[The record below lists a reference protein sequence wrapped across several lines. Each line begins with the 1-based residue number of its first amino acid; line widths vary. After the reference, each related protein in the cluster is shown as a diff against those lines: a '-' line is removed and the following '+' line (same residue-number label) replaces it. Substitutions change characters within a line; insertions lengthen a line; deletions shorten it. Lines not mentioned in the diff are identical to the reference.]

1 MRAVNLLPR
10 DERAKRST
18 AEQAPL
24 FVGLA
29 LLLVVSVVLSVA
41 MSVLFLGASA
51 SVKDKQN
58 ALGDAKAQLATLPP
72 LPKAQT
78 AIEAGLAGEQKAR
91 VAAVTSALSR
101 RVSWDRVLREFAT
114 VLPSDVWLTSLSAHA
129 PSSPASAAPAAPV
142 APGTAPDGFV
152 INGYTYSQDGVARL
166 LSRLNVLPDLT
177 NVQLQTSSL
186 TKVGL
191 QDVVQ
196 FTILAD
202 VAPPG
207 ASS

>member
-10 DERAKRST
+10 DERAKRTT
-18 AEQAPL
+18 AEQTPL
-24 FVGLA
+24 FVGLG
-29 LLLVVSVVLSVA
+29 LLLVVSVVLSV
-41 MSVLFLGASA
+41 LFLGAAA

-78 AIEAGLAGEQKAR
+78 TIEDGLAGEQKAR

-114 VLPSDVWLTSLSAHA
+114 ILPSDVWLTSLSAHA

-196 FTILAD
+196 FTILAN

-207 ASS
+207 AAS

>member
-10 DERAKRST
+10 DERAKRTT
-18 AEQAPL
+18 AEQAPIY
-24 FVGLA
+24 VGLG
-29 LLLVVSVVLSVA
+29 LLLVVTVVLCV
-41 MSVLFLGASA
+41 MFLGASA

-58 ALGDAKAQLATLPP
+58 ALGDAKAQLAQLPP

-91 VAAVTSALSR
+91 VSAVTSALSR

-114 VLPSDVWLTSLSAHA
+114 VLPDDVWLTSLSAHA
-129 PSSPASAAPAAPV
+129 PSSPASAAPAAPA
-142 APGTAPDGFV
+142 APSAAPDGFV

-166 LSRLNVLPDLT
+166 LSRLNVLPDLS

-186 TKVGL
+186 TQVGL
-191 QDVVQ
+191 QNVVQ
-196 FTILAD
+196 FTILAN
-202 VAPPG
+202 VVPPG
-207 ASS
+207 AAS

>member
-1 MRAVNLLPR
+1 VRAVNLLPR
-10 DERAKRST
+10 DERAKRTT

-24 FVGLA
+24 FVGLG
-29 LLLVVSVVLSVA
+29 LLLVVFVA
-41 MSVLFLGASA
+41 LAVMFLGASA

-58 ALGDAKAQLATLPP
+58 ALGDAKAQLAQLPP

-91 VAAVTSALSR
+91 VSAVTSALSR

-114 VLPSDVWLTSLSAHA
+114 VLPNDVWLTSLSAHA
-129 PSSPASAAPAAPV
+129 PASPASAAPAPLV

-166 LSRLNVLPDLT
+166 LSRLNVLPDIN

-196 FTILAD
+196 FTILAN
-202 VAPPG
+202 VSPPG
-207 ASS
+207 AAS

>member
-10 DERAKRST
+10 DERAKRTT
-18 AEQAPL
+18 AEQAPI
-24 FVGLA
+24 FVGLG
-29 LLLVVSVVLSVA
+29 LLLVLFVA
-41 MSVLFLGASA
+41 LSVLFLGASA

-58 ALGDAKAQLATLPP
+58 ALGDAKAQLAQLPP
-72 LPKAQT
+72 LPKAQS

-91 VAAVTSALSR
+91 VSAVTSALSR

-114 VLPSDVWLTSLSAHA
+114 VLPDDVWLTSLSAHA
-129 PSSPASAAPAAPV
+129 PSSPASAAPAAPT
-142 APGTAPDGFV
+142 APGAAPTGFV
-152 INGYTYSQDGVARL
+152 INCYTYSQDGVARL

-202 VAPPG
+202 VAPSG
-207 ASS
+207 AAS

>member
-1 MRAVNLLPR
+1 VRAVNLLPR
-10 DERAKRST
+10 DERAKRT
-18 AEQAPL
+18 PAENAPV
-24 FVGLA
+24 FVGLG
-29 LLLVVSVVLSVA
+29 LLLVLSVVLSV
-41 MSVLFLGASA
+41 VFLGASA
-51 SVKDKQN
+51 SVKDKRN
-58 ALGDAKAQLATLPP
+58 ALGDVQAQIAILPP

-114 VLPSDVWLTSLSAHA
+114 VLPGDVWLTSLHAKA
-129 PSSPASAAPAAPV
+129 PSSPASAAPATPPAS
-142 APGTAPDGFV
+142 GTAPTGFTIV
-152 INGYTYSQDGVARL
+152 GYTYSQDGVARL
-166 LSRLNVLPDLT
+166 LSRLNVLPDLH

-186 TKVGL
+186 TKVGT

-202 VAPPG
+202 VSPPG
-207 ASS
+207 AAS

>member
-10 DERAKRST
+10 DERAKRTT

-24 FVGLA
+24 FVGLGLFVVVFVA
-29 LLLVVSVVLSVA
+29 L
-41 MSVLFLGASA
+41 SVLFLGASA

-58 ALGDAKAQLATLPP
+58 ALGKARRQIALLPA

-78 AIEAGLAGEQKAR
+78 ALEAGLAGEQKAR
-91 VAAVTSALSR
+91 VSAVTSALSR

-114 VLPSDVWLTSLSAHA
+114 VLPDDVWLTSLSAHA
-129 PSSPASAAPAAPV
+129 PSSPASAAPAAPA
-142 APGTAPDGFV
+142 APGAAPSGFV

-207 ASS
+207 AAS

>member
-10 DERAKRST
+10 DDGTKRTT
-18 AEQAPL
+18 AEQAPI
-24 FVGLA
+24 FVGLG
-29 LLLVVSVVLSVA
+29 LLLVVSVVLCV
-41 MSVLFLGASA
+41 MFLGASA
-51 SVKDKQN
+51 SVKDEQN
-58 ALGDAKAQLATLPP
+58 ALGDAKAQLAQLPP

-91 VAAVTSALSR
+91 VSAVTSALSR

-114 VLPSDVWLTSLSAHA
+114 VLPDDVWLTSLTAHA
-129 PSSPASAAPAAPV
+129 PSSPASAAPAVPT
-142 APGTAPDGFV
+142 APGAAPSGFV

-191 QDVVQ
+191 QNVVQ

-202 VAPPG
+202 VSPPG
-207 ASS
+207 AAS

>member
-1 MRAVNLLPR
+1 VRAVNLLPR
-10 DERAKRST
+10 DERAKRTT
-18 AEQAPL
+18 AENAPA
-24 FVGLA
+24 FVGLG
-29 LLLVVSVVLSVA
+29 LLLVLSVVLSV
-41 MSVLFLGASA
+41 MFLGASA
-51 SVKDKQN
+51 SVKDKRN

-78 AIEAGLAGEQKAR
+78 AMEAGLAGEQKAR
-91 VAAVTSALSR
+91 VSAVSSALSR

-129 PSSPASAAPAAPV
+129 PSSPASAAPALPV
-142 APGTAPDGFV
+142 APGTAPTGFV

-186 TKVGL
+186 TRVGT

-202 VAPPG
+202 VSPPG
-207 ASS
+207 AAS

>member
-10 DERAKRST
+10 DERAKRT
-18 AEQAPL
+18 PAENAPVY
-24 FVGLA
+24 VGLG
-29 LLLVVSVVLSVA
+29 LLVVLSVTL
-41 MSVLFLGASA
+41 SVMFLGASA

-58 ALGDAKAQLATLPP
+58 ALGDARRQLAELPP

-78 AIEAGLAGEQKAR
+78 AIEAGLADEQKAR

-114 VLPSDVWLTSLSAHA
+114 VLPDDVWLTSLQAKA
-129 PSSPASAAPAAPV
+129 PSSPASAAPAPTP
-142 APGTAPDGFV
+142 APGTAPTGFT
-152 INGYTYSQDGVARL
+152 ITGYTYSQDGVARL
-166 LSRLNVLPDLT
+166 LSRLNVLPDLH

-202 VAPPG
+202 VSPPG
-207 ASS
+207 AAS

>member
-1 MRAVNLLPR
+1 VRAVNLLAR

-24 FVGLA
+24 FVGLG
-29 LLLVVSVVLSVA
+29 LLLVVSVVL
-41 MSVLFLGASA
+41 SVLFLGASA

-166 LSRLNVLPDLT
+166 LSRLNVLPDLS

-196 FTILAD
+196 FTILAN
-202 VAPPG
+202 VAPSG
-207 ASS
+207 AAS

>member
-1 MRAVNLLPR
+1 VRAVNLLPR
-10 DERAKRST
+10 DEKAKRTT
-18 AEQAPL
+18 AEQAPV
-24 FVGLA
+24 FVGVG
-29 LLLVVSVVLSVA
+29 LLVVVSVVVSV
-41 MSVLFLGASA
+41 MFLGASA

-58 ALGDAKAQLATLPP
+58 ALGDAKEQLALLPP

-78 AIEAGLAGEQKAR
+78 ALEAGLADEQKAR
-91 VAAVTSALSR
+91 VAAVGSALSR
-101 RVSWDRVLREFAT
+101 RVAWDRVLREFAT
-114 VLPSDVWLTSLSAHA
+114 ILPSDVWLTSLSAHA
-129 PSSPASAAPAAPV
+129 PSSPASAAPAAPA
-142 APGTAPDGFV
+142 APGAAPDGFV

-196 FTILAD
+196 FTILAN

>member
-10 DERAKRST
+10 DERAKRTT

-24 FVGLA
+24 YVGLG
-29 LLLVVSVVLSVA
+29 LLLVATVVL
-41 MSVLFLGASA
+41 SVLFLGASA

-58 ALGDAKAQLATLPP
+58 ALGQAREQIALLPP

-91 VAAVTSALSR
+91 VSAVTSALSR

-129 PSSPASAAPAAPV
+129 PSSPASAAPAVPT
-142 APGTAPDGFV
+142 APGTAPSGFV

-207 ASS
+207 AAS

>member
-10 DERAKRST
+10 DERAKRTT
-18 AEQAPL
+18 AEQAPM
-24 FVGLA
+24 FVGLG
-29 LLLVVSVVLSVA
+29 LLLVVFVVF
-41 MSVLFLGASA
+41 SVLYLGASA
-51 SVKDKQN
+51 SVKDKRN
-58 ALGDAKAQLATLPP
+58 ALGDAKAQLALLPP

-91 VAAVTSALSR
+91 VSAVTSALSR

-114 VLPSDVWLTSLSAHA
+114 VLPGDVWLTSLTAHA
-129 PSSPASAAPAAPV
+129 PSSPASAAPATPA
-142 APGTAPDGFV
+142 APGAAPDGFV

-166 LSRLNVLPDLT
+166 LSRLNVLPNLS

-207 ASS
+207 AAS

>member
-10 DERAKRST
+10 DERAKRT
-18 AEQAPL
+18 AAEQAPL
-24 FVGLA
+24 FVGLG
-29 LLLVVSVVLSVA
+29 LLLVAFVVL
-41 MSVLFLGASA
+41 SVLFLGASA

-114 VLPSDVWLTSLSAHA
+114 VLPSDVWLTSLTAHA

-166 LSRLNVLPDLT
+166 LSRLNVLPDLS

-207 ASS
+207 AAS

>member
-1 MRAVNLLPR
+1 MIRVNLLPR
-10 DERAKRST
+10 DERAKRTT
-18 AEQAPL
+18 AEQAPI
-24 FVGLA
+24 FVGLG
-29 LLLVVSVVLSVA
+29 LLLVVSVVLCV
-41 MSVLFLGASA
+41 MFLGASA
-51 SVKDKQN
+51 SVKDEQN
-58 ALGDAKAQLATLPP
+58 ALGDAKAQLAQLPP

-91 VAAVTSALSR
+91 VSAVTSALSR

-142 APGTAPDGFV
+142 APGTAPSGFV
-152 INGYTYSQDGVARL
+152 MNGYTYSQDGVARL
-166 LSRLNVLPDLT
+166 LSRLNVLPDIT

-202 VAPPG
+202 VSPPG
-207 ASS
+207 AAS

>member
-10 DERAKRST
+10 DERAKRTT
-18 AEQAPL
+18 AERAPV
-24 FVGLA
+24 FVGLG
-29 LLLVVSVVLSVA
+29 LLVILFAVLSV
-41 MSVLFLGASA
+41 MFLGASA
-51 SVKDKQN
+51 SLKDKQN
-58 ALGDAKAQLATLPP
+58 ALGEERKQLALLPP

-78 AIEAGLAGEQKAR
+78 ALEAGLAGEQKAR
-91 VAAVTSALSR
+91 VSAVTSALSR

-114 VLPSDVWLTSLSAHA
+114 VLPNDVWLTSLQAHA
-129 PSSPASAAPAAPV
+129 PSSPASAAPAVPT
-142 APGTAPDGFV
+142 APGAAPSGFV
-152 INGYTYSQDGVARL
+152 ISGYTYSQDGVARL

-202 VAPPG
+202 VAPAG
-207 ASS
+207 AAS

>member
-1 MRAVNLLPR
+1 VRAVNLLPR
-10 DERAKRST
+10 DERTKRTT

-24 FVGLA
+24 FVGLG
-29 LLLVVSVVLSVA
+29 LLLVVFVA
-41 MSVLFLGASA
+41 LSVLFLGASA
-51 SVKDKQN
+51 KVKNKRN
-58 ALGDAKAQLATLPP
+58 ALGQVREQIALLPP
-72 LPKAQT
+72 PPKAQT

-91 VAAVTSALSR
+91 VSAVTSALSR

-129 PSSPASAAPAAPV
+129 PSSPASAAPAVP
-142 APGTAPDGFV
+142 TAPSAAPSGFV

-207 ASS
+207 ATS

>member
-1 MRAVNLLPR
+1 MRAANLLPR
-10 DERAKRST
+10 DERAKRTT
-18 AEQAPL
+18 AEQAPI
-24 FVGLA
+24 FVGLG
-29 LLLVVSVVLSVA
+29 LLLVVFVVLCV
-41 MSVLFLGASA
+41 MFLGASA
-51 SVKDKQN
+51 SVKDKRN
-58 ALGDAKAQLATLPP
+58 ALGDAKAQLALLPP

-78 AIEAGLAGEQKAR
+78 AIEAGLADEQKAR
-91 VAAVTSALSR
+91 VSAVTSALSR

-114 VLPSDVWLTSLSAHA
+114 VLPNDVWLTSLTAHA
-129 PSSPASAAPAAPV
+129 PSSPASAAPGVPTAPGAAPS
-142 APGTAPDGFV
+142 GFV

-207 ASS
+207 ATS